1 MCRSCKIRGIKKF
14 SIVFGRDFKTLRIR
28 EIMTEDVIYVDKD
41 EDLTHVIDLMKKHN
55 ITKIPVVE
63 DKKIVGIITDRM
75 ISYKLGSIR
84 SRMISTS
91 RLHASSV
98 TKKDIKTVDPDM
110 DVKKIFTDIGVK
122 NIEILPVVDKGNRLC
137 GVVTKAD
144 LLDLV
149 DDRKTMVGEIMSKN
163 IITIFPDDRI
173 VHARRIM
180 FDKNISRLPVI
191 SSENRKIVGILA
203 EMEVASAFVELK
215 HLYRVSRQKH
225 HLESL
230 IVSEYMKKPVITNY
244 KDISVKEAANIMK
257 NEDIGCLPVV
267 DDNSLLIGIVTRT
280 DLLNTVSI

>member
-1 MCRSCKIRGIKKF
+1 MK
-14 SIVFGRDFKTLRIR
+14 IR

-84 SRMISTS
+84 SRMVSTS

-98 TKKDIKTVDPDM
+98 TKKNISTVEPDM
-110 DVKKIFTDIGVK
+110 DVRKIFTDIGIK
-122 NIEILPVVDKGNRLC
+122 NVEILPVIDKENKLC

-149 DDRKTMVGEIMSKN
+149 DDKKTKVNEVMNKG

-173 VHARRIM
+173 IHARRLM
-180 FDKNISRLPVI
+180 LDKNVSRLPVVNP
-191 SSENRKIVGILA
+191 ENRKIVGILA

-225 HLESL
+225 HLENL
-230 IVSEYMKKPVITNY
+230 LVSDYMKRPAITNHGN
-244 KDISVKEAANIMK
+244 ISLHDAANIMK
-257 NEDIGCLPVV
+257 SKDIGCLPITEE
-267 DDNSLLIGIVTRT
+267 DDILLGIITRT
-280 DLLNTVSI
+280 DLLETVNI